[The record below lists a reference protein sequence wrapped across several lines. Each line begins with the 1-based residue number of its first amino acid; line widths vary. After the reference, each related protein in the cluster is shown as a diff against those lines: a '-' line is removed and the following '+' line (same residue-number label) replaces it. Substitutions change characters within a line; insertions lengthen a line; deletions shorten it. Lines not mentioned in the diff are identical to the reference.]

1 MSLRANLSS
10 AQHLLNLLCLEPQ
23 RLLLLANSFMLTHLC
38 PDLAFSRSHFFLASG
53 KCLEHLIVSL
63 LPELLKPLNF
73 PQPYQIEN
81 YLSQTSIHRLL
92 FFRLIQLHLI
102 LCQLIFLR
110 LFFYLRKKR
119 LFSCI
124 NLRFFQLEILDL
136 I

>member
-1 MSLRANLSS
+1 MNLRASLNS
-10 AQHLLNLLCLEPQ
+10 AQHLLDLLCLEPQ
-23 RLLLLANSFMLTHLC
+23 RLPLLTNSFMLAYLC
-38 PDLAFSRSHFFLASG
+38 PDIAFRRSHFFLASG

-81 YLSQTSIHRLL
+81 DLSQTSIHCLL
-92 FFRLIQLHLI
+92 FFSLIQLHFI

-110 LFFYLRKKR
+110 LFFDLRKKR

-124 NLRFFQLEILDL
+124 NLRFFQLKILDL